1 MTVAAGKTATASI
14 ALSTVAHS
22 LEALQL
28 LIEKGSTVYI
38 GSDIRVDFSLSII
51 KIEVHLVAV
60 KDVVLTNN
68 VDAPRLT
75 VQESKVTI
83 GGGDENTKDSSWGL

>member
-1 MTVAAGKTATASI
+1 MT
-14 ALSTVAHS
+14 
-22 LEALQL
+22 
-28 LIEKGSTVYI
+28 
-38 GSDIRVDFSLSII
+38 
-51 KIEVHLVAV
+51 
-60 KDVVLTNN
+60 